1 MPELVTNFPAL
12 RSAIEKKWTG
22 DSLELLAKCKQK
34 REEAHEKE
42 MNIVARLMADRK
54 QAEIYMV
61 PELQHMQVW
70 SWWGDQL
77 LYQAFM
83 LCLALVEYDAPL
95 DWSRTMV
102 ARGKKLMEKEK

>member
-1 MPELVTNFPAL
+1 MSTKFDETF
-12 RSAIEKKWTG
+12 R
-22 DSLELLAKCKQK
+22 LLAIGKEE
-34 REEAHEKE
+34 REKTHEKE

-54 QAEIYMV
+54 QAEIYML

-70 SWWGDQL
+70 GWWEDQL

-83 LCLALVEYDAPL
+83 LCLALVEYDAPP

-102 ARGKKLMEKEK
+102 ARGKKLLEIERKQNAK